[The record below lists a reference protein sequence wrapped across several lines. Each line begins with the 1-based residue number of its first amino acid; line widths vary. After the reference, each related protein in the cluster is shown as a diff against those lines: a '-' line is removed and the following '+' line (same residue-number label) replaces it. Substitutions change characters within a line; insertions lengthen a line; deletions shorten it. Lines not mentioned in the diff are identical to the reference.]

1 MIGSELSVIDSNIV
15 KDMAEITLKC
25 FSPILD
31 FLSYFHKE
39 VKYLLQLFLNEILHN
54 GSFLY
59 YILPN
64 YMYLA
69 DHSIEQVDVL
79 LYTCNIV
86 PLGFTELPAFKYA
99 KATFMDPLKRGDICL
114 ETNHKT
120 GIYCWVNKINGNAYI
135 GSAHSLYKRI
145 SNYYQASYYKRESN
159 LVIIRAIKKHGL
171 ENFALVILEYTDI
184 ETLIEREKYWIDKI
198 EPAYNMIKNPTII
211 FSSAK
216 HRQKIDRTG
225 SNNSFYG
232 KKHTPENRAKMREVA
247 LKRTRSHSPCVTVEI
262 TDNLTGTTTEYSS
275 MTKAAQALGQS
286 HHGNL
291 ATRKKRNTQNL
302 YKGRYL
308 IKFTDPVDK
317 GSK

>member
-1 MIGSELSVIDSNIV
+1 
-15 KDMAEITLKC
+15 
-25 FSPILD
+25 
-31 FLSYFHKE
+31 
-39 VKYLLQLFLNEILHN
+39 
-54 GSFLY
+54 
-59 YILPN
+59 
-64 YMYLA
+64 
-69 DHSIEQVDVL
+69 
-79 LYTCNIV
+79 
-86 PLGFTELPAFKYA
+86 
-99 KATFMDPLKRGDICL
+99 
-114 ETNHKT
+114 
-120 GIYCWVNKINGNAYI
+120 
-135 GSAHSLYKRI
+135 
-145 SNYYQASYYKRESN
+145 
-159 LVIIRAIKKHGL
+159 
-171 ENFALVILEYTDI
+171 
-184 ETLIEREKYWIDKI
+184 
-198 EPAYNMIKNPTII
+198 MIKNPTII